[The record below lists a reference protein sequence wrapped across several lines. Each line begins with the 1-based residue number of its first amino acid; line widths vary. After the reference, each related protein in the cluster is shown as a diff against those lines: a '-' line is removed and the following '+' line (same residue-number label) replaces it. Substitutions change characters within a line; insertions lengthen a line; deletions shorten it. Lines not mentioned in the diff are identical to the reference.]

1 MGAAAFICDIVVI
14 AINVIIYL
22 AIIILVI
29 VLVAKSA
36 DGIHSIVDKI
46 SSFWNSISSPH
57 VENPTVFIG

>member
-1 MGAAAFICDIVVI
+1 MGVAAFICDIVVI
-14 AINVIIYL
+14 AIIYL

-36 DGIHSIVDKI
+36 DGIDNIVDKI
-46 SSFWNSISSPH
+46 SSFWNSIPSPH